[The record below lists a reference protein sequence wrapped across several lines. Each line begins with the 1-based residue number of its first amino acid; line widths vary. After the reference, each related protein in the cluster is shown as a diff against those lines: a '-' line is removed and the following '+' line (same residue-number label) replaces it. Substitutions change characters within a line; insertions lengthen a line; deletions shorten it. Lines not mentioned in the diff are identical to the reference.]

1 MPVYRYSG
9 VNPAGFRVQ
18 GEMQAQSPDATL
30 RLLSRINLLAV
41 SCREVNR
48 LPTPVQRIA
57 SYLSRQPVTLSTQE
71 LEQLTRDVAVL
82 LHAGLPLTMALEHAG
97 LVAGQS
103 RVASFAHAV
112 VAHLNEGES
121 LSGALRRFPHALPA
135 RYCHIV
141 EVAEASGRL
150 PAELLRLAEQIG
162 SRHQMQNRMRRALIY
177 PLLVLL
183 VLLGLVTFL
192 VSVVIPS
199 LAEFMLELDQSL
211 PWHTRW
217 LVGWCSWMRHY
228 APWLLLATA
237 GLLSLLVLL
246 RNRSGSFRLHTDRYL
261 VTSRF
266 PGCLIRDWFA
276 AGFTHDLAALHGAGV
291 ALLPALNSTESLS
304 RNRYIVLNLRLI
316 MRQVNDGIGLA
327 GAMRSTGLFNADC
340 LHLILLAE
348 KSGDYAKGLVQA
360 EQLSG
365 KRLMRRLEHLERAV
379 GPVMM
384 VVTGLLILWI
394 IVSVVSPVYTSAIT
408 AGGVL

>member
-1 MPVYRYSG
+1 
-9 VNPAGFRVQ
+9 
-18 GEMQAQSPDATL
+18 
-30 RLLSRINLLAV
+30 
-41 SCREVNR
+41 
-48 LPTPVQRIA
+48 
-57 SYLSRQPVTLSTQE
+57 
-71 LEQLTRDVAVL
+71 
-82 LHAGLPLTMALEHAG
+82 
-97 LVAGQS
+97 
-103 RVASFAHAV
+103 
-112 VAHLNEGES
+112 
-121 LSGALRRFPHALPA
+121 
-135 RYCHIV
+135 
-141 EVAEASGRL
+141 
-150 PAELLRLAEQIG
+150 LAEQIG

-365 KRLMRRLEHLERAV
+365 FS
-379 GPVMM
+379 
-384 VVTGLLILWI
+384 GLLFLWLARCI
-394 IVSVVSPVYTSAIT
+394 RAQSQPGESCEFSCPVSGVPLQWMALRGSNVAFALSKNRSDLPWLQARLPETMPTVRSPGMVRVVYWQALR
-408 AGGVL
+408 AARR